1 MDRRVSLDP
10 ALETDDELMLRAA
23 RGERAAAACL
33 MSRHLPKMLSL
44 ARRMLAS
51 RGEAEAED
59 AVQDAFIKLW
69 QFAGRWQPGRARLET
84 WLYRVVLN
92 QCYDRLRRRA
102 TAPLE
107 DAAYTPDPGPDPA
120 AGLLAAEQATAVRQA
135 LEALP
140 ERQKTAL
147 LLCHWQELS
156 NIAAAEVMGVSVEA
170 IESLLARGRRALKV
184 SLEGWRLSGG
194 KEGRA

>member
-1 MDRRVSLDP
+1 MDRRVSYDP

-23 RGERAAAACL
+23 GGARSAAACL

-44 ARRMLAS
+44 ARRMLAT

-69 QFAGRWQPGRARLET
+69 QFAGRWQPGRAKLET

-92 QCYDRLRRRA
+92 QCYDRLRRRV

-107 DAAYTPDPGPDPA
+107 DAVSAPDPGPDPGA
-120 AGLLAAEQATAVRQA
+120 ALLASEQATAVRKA
-135 LEALP
+135 LDALP

-147 LLCHWQELS
+147 LLCHWQEMS
-156 NIAAAEVMGVSVEA
+156 NIAAAEVMGISVEA

-184 SLEGWRLSGG
+184 SLESWRLSGG
-194 KEGRA
+194 KEGEA

>member
-1 MDRRVSLDP
+1 MDRRVSYDP

-23 RGERAAAACL
+23 GGERSAAACL

-44 ARRMLAS
+44 ARRMLAT

-69 QFAGRWQPGRARLET
+69 QFAGRWQPGRAKLET

-92 QCYDRLRRRA
+92 QCYDRLRRRV

-107 DAAYTPDPGPDPA
+107 DAVSAPDPGPDPGA
-120 AGLLAAEQATAVRQA
+120 ALLASEQATAVRKA
-135 LEALP
+135 LDALP

-147 LLCHWQELS
+147 LLCHWQEMS
-156 NIAAAEVMGVSVEA
+156 NIAAAEVMGISVEA

-184 SLEGWRLSGG
+184 SLESWRLSGG
-194 KEGRA
+194 KEGEA